1 MLRAHHSVRLIN
13 CEVAALHYTV
23 ATPQRYLVKQEK
35 QQQTTNNM
43 QITNLSEYTTQC
55 RYSSGRLLAELC
67 MIQAQDNRIANVD
80 RSNRYSV
87 RSSRRRALCKI
98 FARKQIAP
106 PWGVVDA
113 VHDKTSAVVLFDLLI
128 VRLLVI
134 GDVVLILLSLMI
146 WHSNCLDKRSRTT
159 QDVHFGFFAITSE
172 LPDVEVLHCA
182 CVSGGFAVIEVDRSY
197 YPIVQPSRIIGIAKK
212 CTKCLILL
220 CLFEKPQK
228 KAGIFD
234 QQKNNMQHVQWG
246 GA

>member
-1 MLRAHHSVRLIN
+1 
-13 CEVAALHYTV
+13 
-23 ATPQRYLVKQEK
+23 
-35 QQQTTNNM
+35 
-43 QITNLSEYTTQC
+43 
-55 RYSSGRLLAELC
+55 
-67 MIQAQDNRIANVD
+67 
-80 RSNRYSV
+80 
-87 RSSRRRALCKI
+87 
-98 FARKQIAP
+98 
-106 PWGVVDA
+106 
-113 VHDKTSAVVLFDLLI
+113 LFDLLI

-146 WHSNCLDKRSRTT
+146 WHSNCLDKRSRTVCCCT
-159 QDVHFGFFAITSE
+159 TCKWFPTIYRYLNLNTSTNFSTLSSLFFDSVHHLYNLYSEAVDNVHFGFFAITSE